1 MQAIADKPA
10 TLPIEAIHHYLDH
23 PIDYVRDIIGAEP
36 TDQQREV
43 LSILP
48 QENAIAIRSGHGIGK
63 TALEAWAL
71 LWFLP
76 LHPYARIPCTAPTGH
91 QLEDILWPE
100 VHYWLTRSKALKDVL
115 EWTKTRLAVKGAEET
130 WFAVPRSANK
140 PENLQGFHGKH
151 IMFMVDEASGV
162 PQDIMEVIEGALTSG
177 GAKLL
182 MAGNPT
188 QLSGTFF
195 DAFHKD
201 RRLYSTFTF
210 SSIDSPNVS
219 EAYPKRVGEKY
230 GVNSDVYRVRVQGLF
245 PRGEPDTFIRLD
257 HAEAAI
263 GREVKQGGPIVI
275 GVDPA
280 RFGDDESVV
289 CPRRGKQILPLQG
302 FHNVDGGTLA
312 SHVIKIVSS
321 LRDEHEYNEPIEVRV
336 DETGIGAS
344 AVDFLKRMAKK
355 RNLIIV
361 PINFGAAGDKDYKD
375 FGSKIW
381 GEIRDALMEVSLP
394 DDQDL
399 TAQLVTRKYKLELDG
414 RIKLERKEDMKKRGI
429 SSPDRADALGLATV
443 DLSDRTFRIEDVS
456 GSMDEKIPGIEDSII
471 DDTIEIMEDL

>member
-1 MQAIADKPA
+1 MQVAEKPA
-10 TLPIEAIHHYLDH
+10 SLPTEAIHHYLDN
-23 PIDYVRDIIGAEP
+23 PVDYVREIIGAEP

-43 LSILP
+43 LLKLP
-48 QENAIAIRSGHGIGK
+48 NENAFAIKSGHGIGK
-63 TALEAWAL
+63 TALEAWCI

-76 LHPYARIPCTAPTGH
+76 LHPYSRIPCTAPTGH

-100 VHYWLTRSKALKDVL
+100 VHYWLTRSNALKGIL

-162 PQDIMEVIEGALTSG
+162 PQEIMEVIEGALTNK

-210 SSIDSPNVS
+210 SSIDSKNVG
-219 EAYPKRVGEKY
+219 EAYPKRVGDKY
-230 GVNSDVYRVRVQGLF
+230 GENSDVYRVRVLGLF

-257 HAEAAI
+257 HAEAAM
-263 GREVKQGGPIVI
+263 GREVKQGGPVVI

-289 CPRRGKQILPLQG
+289 CSRMGKQVLPLQG
-302 FHNVDGGTLA
+302 FHNVDGGTLS
-312 SHVIKIVSS
+312 SHVVRTVSK
-321 LRDEHEYNEPIEVRV
+321 LREDYDYNEPIEVRV

-344 AVDFLKRMAKK
+344 AVDFLRRVAN
-355 RNLIIV
+355 RQNLIII

-375 FGSKIW
+375 FGSKMW
-381 GEIRDALMEVSLP
+381 GEIRDSLP
-394 DDQDL
+394 LISLPEDQDL

-429 SSPDRADALGLATV
+429 SSPDRGDALGLSIV
-443 DLSDRTFRIEDVS
+443 DLSGRVFRIEDVRS
-456 GSMDEKIPGIEDSII
+456 AMDESVPGIEESVI
-471 DDTIEIMEDL
+471 DNSIEIMEGL